1 MPEVRVVNSPWW
13 SISLIPGGVFLVEHN
28 LRAISS
34 IHHVLK
40 GVEDFA
46 LKKGVEYSYKTPMHL
61 HCRMMPHM
69 PHEAPNPPH

>member
-13 SISLIPGGVFLVEHN
+13 SIRQPARGGSRVEHN

-34 IHHVLK
+34 IYHVLK
-40 GVEDFA
+40 GLEDFA
-46 LKKGVEYSYKTPMHL
+46 LKKGVEYSYRTQMHL